1 MSASAVSVGQSSPSR
16 TTPTR
21 DTPALQVLAVALALL
36 FAALLLRTVD
46 SLVASL
52 LAEWKSLLFW
62 AVLIVLL
69 SLFPILIDDAT
80 LTLDEPFLLATAVL
94 YPPEVAAL
102 VAFCAAI
109 DVREIRGET
118 VLTRAIYNRVQIGF
132 CVYLAGLAFRVVTSG
147 KLEPWHIALLGTVA
161 AVGAEYL
168 VNVVLVSLHAKVRWR
183 VRFQDAARKLK
194 VGNAGQF
201 LATHLGYACLA
212 LVLAHMFRG
221 IGAWSVATFVVPIL
235 VARQMLIRGQTIE
248 ALAEEVRSRD
258 RLLKKVSDRIL
269 DERRDERRLIA
280 GELHDEVIQ
289 GLTEIWLL
297 SKLIEKRSVPN
308 GPTLDDVANL
318 VNVSQASIESLR
330 TIIHDLREPSL
341 GPRDLVPTIDGLV
354 RNARLD
360 WKVKINLELPA
371 RAEMPSDSHVVVYQV
386 AREALLNALKHAK
399 ASTICVRLFL
409 RPGQLILEVEDDGIG
424 FITGVA
430 FPRHFGQ
437 QLLEERVHSV
447 GGQIEIESEPS
458 QGTSVRAVFPLP

>member
-1 MSASAVSVGQSSPSR
+1 M
-16 TTPTR
+16 PTR
-21 DTPALQVLAVALALL
+21 DPPTLQVLAAALAFL
-36 FAALLLRTVD
+36 FAALLLRSAD
-46 SLVASL
+46 SLGATL
-52 LAEWKSLLFW
+52 LAEWKPLLFW

-69 SLFPILIDDAT
+69 SLFPIMIDDAT

-132 CVYLAGLAFRVVTSG
+132 CVYLAGLAFRFVTSG
-147 KLEPWHIALLGTVA
+147 ELDPWHIALLGTGA

-168 VNVVLVSLHAKVRWR
+168 VNVVLVSLHARVRWR
-183 VRFQDAARKLK
+183 LGFQDAARKLK

-221 IGAWSVATFVVPIL
+221 IGAWSVATFLVPIL

-269 DERRDERRLIA
+269 DERRDERRRIA
-280 GELHDEVIQ
+280 GDLHDEVIQ

-297 SKLIEKRSVPN
+297 GKLIEKKSVSH
-308 GPTLDDVANL
+308 GPTSDDIANL
-318 VNVSQASIESLR
+318 VSMSQTSIESLR
-330 TIIHDLREPSL
+330 TIIHDLREPSPGL
-341 GPRDLVPTIDGLV
+341 GDLVPTIDGLV

-360 WKVKINLELPA
+360 WKVKINLELPT
-371 RAEMPSDSHVVVYQV
+371 RAEMPRDSHVVVYQV

-399 ASTICVRLFL
+399 ASTICVRLL
-409 RPGQLILEVEDDGIG
+409 LQPGQLILEVEDDGIG
-424 FITGVA
+424 FVTGMD
-430 FPRHFGQ
+430 FPRHFGL
-437 QLLEERVHSV
+437 QLLEERVHGV
-447 GGQIEIESEPS
+447 GGQTEIVSEPNK
-458 QGTSVRAVFPLP
+458 GTRVRATFLLPDA